1 MAECV
6 GPSGWGEQVM
16 SQEETLRADRH
27 LLNMCGKA
35 AVTSAGWVVLS
46 PPFTVG
52 ALDRKRETA
61 FPGLIPL

>member
-1 MAECV
+1 
-6 GPSGWGEQVM
+6 M
-16 SQEETLRADRH
+16 SQEKTLRADRH